1 MDQSSGALR
10 MRTPGE
16 SEQDPMTRQY
26 LNNYL
31 EPVARAGYPPLSR
44 VSTTYAVPNL
54 RQTAGD
60 PVNST
65 N

>member
-1 MDQSSGALR
+1 
-10 MRTPGE
+10 
-16 SEQDPMTRQY
+16 MTRQY